1 MAKTKAKMLQ
11 RLQRVLDEIPELGR
25 LHWRDPA
32 IRNWRVRAEAA
43 IEGAFGPGSQAAADF
58 DDIGYPVAS
67 DKRPQG
73 HLDDPLEVRDGLEK
87 ARSLI
92 ESLVVRIEER
102 WPDDDEP
109 ALTPPADTFAT
120 KEASATNRN
129 VFIAHGHDQG
139 AKDDVARLVKQV
151 GLEPVIL
158 SEQPSQGK
166 TIIEKFEANSNVSYA
181 IALLTADDVGGSRG
195 INGPMRSRARQ
206 NVIFEL
212 GFFVGRLGRGQVCA
226 LTKGDPEI
234 PSDYK
239 GVVYIPMDEGDAWQ
253 ALLRKELES
262 AELDIDANK
271 PH

>member
-1 MAKTKAKMLQ
+1 MVRDKAKALE
-11 RLQRVLDEIPELGR
+11 RLQRVLDGIPELEK
-25 LHWRDPA
+25 
-32 IRNWRVRAEAA
+32 RAQD
-43 IEGAFGPGSQAAADF
+43 EGAFKKWQRNARIAVESVFGEGSSQAEEFAKFHYREIF
-58 DDIGYPVAS
+58 DGWVINDEIDPEP
-67 DKRPQG
+67 RPSNRRTFNEAQA
-73 HLDDPLEVRDGLEK
+73 LLESMVNE
-87 ARSLI
+87 
-92 ESLVVRIEER
+92 IEEY

-109 ALTPPADTFAT
+109 ALTPPADTVGT
-120 KEASATNRN
+120 PATNRT

>member
-32 IRNWRVRAEAA
+32 IRNWRVRADAA
-43 IEGAFGPGSQAAADF
+43 IEGAFGPSSQAAADF

-109 ALTPPADTFAT
+109 ALTPPAYTVGT
-120 KEASATNRN
+120 PATNRT
-129 VFIAHGHDQG
+129 VFIAHGRDQG
-139 AKDDVARLVKQV
+139 AKHALARL
-151 GLEPVIL
+151 LEKVDLKPVIL
-158 SEQPSQGK
+158 SDQPSQGK
-166 TIIEKFEANSNVSYA
+166 TIIEKFEASSKVSYA
-181 IALLTADDVGGSRG
+181 IALLTADDTGSRQG
-195 INGPMRSRARQ
+195 DDGRMRPRARQ

-212 GFFVGRLGRGQVCA
+212 GFFIGKLGRNRVCA
-226 LTKGDPEI
+226 LTKGKPEI
-234 PSDYK
+234 PSDYS

-253 ALLRKELES
+253 SQLVKELKS
-262 AELDIDANK
+262 AGFDVDANK
-271 PH
+271 LYD